1 MQSWGRVFKI
11 TLRLAPV
18 RLFQT
23 VSRLLR
29 IFQQQKFTS
38 LAFRVIAYC
47 VSKIMSRCFRV
58 CNFRVCNFRGCNFLR
73 LSSFGLPSRPL
84 TRGHVCGLGG
94 REKGCLGVGG
104 CARAQGRQMV
114 FQARKENWSQC
125 HFILH
130 LSSIHIPS

>member
-94 REKGCLGVGG
+94 RERGELAVIARVEGRGGVGG
-104 CARAQGRQMV
+104 AGTKGERGGRGIEGEQGKRCM
-114 FQARKENWSQC
+114 
-125 HFILH
+125 
-130 LSSIHIPS
+130 

>member
-23 VSRLLR
+23 VSRLSR

-84 TRGHVCGLGG
+84 TRGIGLAVTKQTPTVT
-94 REKGCLGVGG
+94 KG
-104 CARAQGRQMV
+104 
-114 FQARKENWSQC
+114 
-125 HFILH
+125 H
-130 LSSIHIPS
+130 LQSLNSTYSHPTAPLQFFCQKLYF